1 MNNDKSNITIG
12 LPKENGAVFWAP
24 AGTTLPSD
32 ASSSLGGSYVNLGYI
47 SSDGLTH
54 STAEESDKIVSWG
67 KDVVMVAQT
76 AYSETIQLNLLETV
90 RASVLQFIRGTS
102 NVSIDQDGAVSS
114 GTTGEPLPR
123 GVIVIDTYQNNGATT
138 PRVHRIVFG
147 DCQLTDRS
155 GDVTYNNSDPLTY
168 PVTIEAY
175 KFASKALTGKQV
187 YHDDFWTAPDS
198 QAS

>member
-24 AGTTLPSD
+24 AGTTLPTD
-32 ASSSLGGSYVNLGYI
+32 ADTDLGASFINLGYI
-47 SSDGLTH
+47 SSDGMTH
-54 STAEESDKIVSWG
+54 TTTEESDKIVAWG

-76 AYSETIQLNLLETV
+76 SYSETVKVNLLETV
-90 RASVLQFIRGTS
+90 RASVLQFIRGAG
-102 NVSIDQDGAVSS
+102 NVSIDVDGSIAS

-123 GVIVIDTYQNNGATT
+123 GVVVIDTYQNNGAVS
-138 PRVHRIVFG
+138 PRVHRLVFG
-147 DCQLTDRS
+147 DCQITDRS

-175 KFASKALTGKQV
+175 KFESQAISGKQV
-187 YHDDFWTAPDS
+187 YHDDFWTAPES

>member
-12 LPKENGAVFWAP
+12 LPKEGGAVFWAP
-24 AGTTLPSD
+24 AGTALPSN
-32 ASSSLGGSYVNLGYI
+32 ATSSLSGSYVNLGYI

-54 STAEESDKIVSWG
+54 TTTEESDKIVAWG

-76 AYSETIQLNLLETV
+76 AYSETVKVNLIETV

-102 NVSIDQDGAVSS
+102 NVSIGVDGSIDS

-123 GVIVIDTYQNNGATT
+123 GVIVIDTYQNNGAAT

-155 GDVTYNNSDPLTY
+155 GDVTYNNSDPLAY

-175 KFASKALTGKQV
+175 KFASSALTGKQV
-187 YHDDFWTAPDS
+187 YHDDFWEAP
-198 QAS
+198 ASPAS